1 VDKTVYK
8 WINDVLV
15 IGRVTVRGCPE
26 CPKKNYFLRTNQM
39 LCGVV
44 LSTTTGRG
52 VTANM
57 SGLGPDD
64 SGFESRRPDEYE
76 KAPQLRGLGLYVRRV
91 FFGTR
96 RNVRAT

>member
-1 VDKTVYK
+1 M
-8 WINDVLV
+8 
-15 IGRVTVRGCPE
+15 
-26 CPKKNYFLRTNQM
+26 LR
-39 LCGVV
+39 GVV

-76 KAPQLRGLGLYVRRV
+76 KVPHMRDLVRYERKGV
-91 FFGTR
+91 F
-96 RNVRAT
+96 RNARTM